1 MHAVG
6 RGLGAR
12 HGHGGVPVVRAGPA
26 GVGIA
31 LVAAHAIGFV
41 AASRQV
47 AGHELVVEVTSPLA
61 SPVLTLQG
69 TVPAALRSRV
79 VQTLDGRG
87 PGLRRERWRVA
98 YRGGHAREVGASQL
112 VGPFQDQPA
121 CSGRVVVG
129 QALLDRV
136 AVTMRGMLD
145 HELRGE
151 EVFPIGAY
159 QRIEAFELQWAQFAF
174 HPLDAGLLGA
184 GAPHGYVRA
193 TARIVFERVTVPLTL
208 VAIPEHD
215 PASGADQPL
224 HFRVEARAAVE
235 VGNRALQWLNS
246 HVELTSRLA
255 TRIANHELDAMLV
268 TALAP
273 PPPFELD
280 RDQTLTF
287 TFCKDPVEIA
297 NRAYGALP
305 FAVQLGRAPLG
316 ILPPH
321 FVAPHTAPATP
332 TSLAIDLDV
341 DALNALLFELW
352 RTGWLDKRLAEVGLD
367 RRFNGDPTVAE
378 LLTVRLSPLRL
389 ALPPVISPAGDHLE
403 LAADARVTLADRG
416 TTVGRVFGSL
426 QFRFAGMKAVTKL
439 GALELACERSPT
451 TLVPCYADLV
461 AALAD
466 RGGDYDGA
474 LTDAFTRLLRSI
486 FVERTL
492 GVGDL
497 PGTLAIHGVTPSL
510 APGAATLHLDLD
522 ATLMR

>member
-1 MHAVG
+1 MKA
-6 RGLGAR
+6 GA
-12 HGHGGVPVVRAGPA
+12 AA
-26 GVGIA
+26 VGIA
-31 LVAAHAIGFV
+31 IVAVHAIAFV
-41 AASRQV
+41 AASQHLS
-47 AGHELVVEVTSPLA
+47 GHELVVEVSSPLA
-61 SPVLTLQG
+61 SPVLTLAG
-69 TVPAALRSRV
+69 TVPAAIRSRV
-79 VQTLDGRG
+79 VETVDGRG
-87 PGLRRERWRVA
+87 PGIRRERWRVA
-98 YRGGHAREVGASQL
+98 YRGGHARQVGASQL
-112 VGPFQDQPA
+112 VGPFQDQQA

-129 QALLDRV
+129 QAMLDQV
-136 AVTMRGMLD
+136 AVAMREMLD
-145 HELRGE
+145 QQLRGE

-159 QRIEAFELQWAQFAF
+159 QKLEAFELQWAQFAF

-193 TARIVFERVTVPLTL
+193 TARIVFDRVTVPLIL
-208 VAIPEHD
+208 VAIPEQS
-215 PASGADQPL
+215 PRPGSDQQL

-246 HVELTSRLA
+246 HVELASRLA
-255 TRIANHELDAMLV
+255 TRIANHEIDAMLV

-280 RDQTLTF
+280 RDQALAF
-287 TFCKDPVEIA
+287 TFCKDPVEIV

-305 FAVQLGRAPLG
+305 FAVRLGRAPPG
-316 ILPPH
+316 IMPPH
-321 FVAPHTAPATP
+321 FVAPHTAPVAP
-332 TSLAIDLDV
+332 TALAIDLDV
-341 DALNALLFELW
+341 DALNALFFELW
-352 RTGWLDKRLAEVGLD
+352 RTGWLDKRLAEVGLEK
-367 RRFNGDPTVAE
+367 RFNTDPTVTE
-378 LLTVRLSPLRL
+378 FLTVRLSPLRL
-389 ALPPVISPAGDHLE
+389 ALPPVISPASDHLE
-403 LAADARVTLADRG
+403 LAADARVNLADGG

-426 QFRFAGMKAVTKL
+426 QFRFSGMKANIKL

-466 RGGDYDGA
+466 RGGEFEGA
-474 LTDAFTRLLRSI
+474 LTDAFTALLNSI
-486 FVERTL
+486 FVDRAL